1 MSGLAIEGTMAD
13 EVVTD
18 ALSLG
23 IASALVGEVVT
34 GDRFLENAWTKA
46 GEIRRV
52 ALRRRVRWTA
62 TQRTRE
68 SSRSLRPASPCRR

>member
-1 MSGLAIEGTMAD
+1 MAD

-34 GDRFLENAWTKA
+34 GDRFLENAWT
-46 GEIRRV
+46 
-52 ALRRRVRWTA
+52 
-62 TQRTRE
+62 
-68 SSRSLRPASPCRR
+68 

>member
-46 GEIRRV
+46 GEIR
-52 ALRRRVRWTA
+52 L
-62 TQRTRE
+62 
-68 SSRSLRPASPCRR
+68 